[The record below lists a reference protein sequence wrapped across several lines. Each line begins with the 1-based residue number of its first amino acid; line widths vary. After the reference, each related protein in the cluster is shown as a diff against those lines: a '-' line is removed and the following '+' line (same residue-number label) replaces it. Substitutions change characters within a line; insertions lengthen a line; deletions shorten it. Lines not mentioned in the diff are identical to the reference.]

1 MYTLRPS
8 SMDGQRRFI
17 VLIMAGGKGSRLFP
31 LTLDRA
37 KPAVPFGGR
46 YRIIDFVLS
55 NMANSGIRSVYVLT
69 QYKSQSLAEHV
80 QRAWG
85 NRGGFDSFV
94 TVVPAQMRMGE
105 SWYRGTA
112 DSVFQN
118 IHLIEEYRA
127 DAVLVFGADHVYKMN
142 VRQMTDYHFERGA
155 VATIACLPIPVSAA
169 HEFGIVQVDDQQR
182 VIGFQEKPE
191 RDPITIPGDPAHC
204 LASMGNYVFAP
215 GPLVEELRADAERES
230 HHDFGRNI
238 LPTLVKTGKVFSYN
252 FSHNRIRGVSDEL
265 ENAYWRDV
273 GTIDSYYEA
282 NMDLKNVVPSL
293 NLYNWEWPIMSAN
306 YPDPPAK
313 LVFDDE
319 TRRGIGLQSIIS
331 GGCIIA
337 GGFVKDSVLGRN
349 VFVDAGAEV
358 KESVLFDNVYVGRGA
373 RIQRAIIDKNVRV
386 AEGDHIGHDLARDSL
401 RHTVSEGGVTV
412 VQKARDTLLTRSRNF

>member
-1 MYTLRPS
+1 
-8 SMDGQRRFI
+8 MDGQRRFV

-142 VRQMTDYHFERGA
+142 VRQMTDYHFEHGA
-155 VATIACLPIPVSAA
+155 IATVACLPIPVSAA

-191 RDPITIPGDPAHC
+191 RDPITIPGDPNHC

-313 LVFDDE
+313 LVFDDD

-373 RIQRAIIDKNVRV
+373 RIQRAIVDKNVRV
-386 AEGDHIGHDLARDSL
+386 AEGDHIGHDQARDSL
-401 RHTVSEGGVTV
+401 RHTVSEGGITV

>member
-1 MYTLRPS
+1 
-8 SMDGQRRFI
+8 
-17 VLIMAGGKGSRLFP
+17 MAGGKGSRLFP

-55 NMANSGIRSVYVLT
+55 NMANSEIRSVYVLT

-142 VRQMTDYHFERGA
+142 VRQMTDYHFEHSA

-191 RDPITIPGDPAHC
+191 RDPITIPGDPNHC

-238 LPTLVKTGKVFSYN
+238 LPTLVKTGKVFAYN

-273 GTIDSYYEA
+273 GTIDAYYEA

-313 LVFDDE
+313 LVFDDD

-401 RHTVSEGGVTV
+401 RHTVSEGGITV

>member
-8 SMDGQRRFI
+8 SMDGQRRFV

-169 HEFGIVQVDDQQR
+169 SEFGIVQVDDQQR

-191 RDPITIPGDPAHC
+191 RDPGHDPRRSHPLPGVDGQLRVHARPA
-204 LASMGNYVFAP
+204 
-215 GPLVEELRADAERES
+215 
-230 HHDFGRNI
+230 
-238 LPTLVKTGKVFSYN
+238 
-252 FSHNRIRGVSDEL
+252 
-265 ENAYWRDV
+265 
-273 GTIDSYYEA
+273 
-282 NMDLKNVVPSL
+282 
-293 NLYNWEWPIMSAN
+293 
-306 YPDPPAK
+306 
-313 LVFDDE
+313 
-319 TRRGIGLQSIIS
+319 
-331 GGCIIA
+331 
-337 GGFVKDSVLGRN
+337 
-349 VFVDAGAEV
+349 
-358 KESVLFDNVYVGRGA
+358 GRGA
-373 RIQRAIIDKNVRV
+373 ARRRRARV
-386 AEGDHIGHDLARDSL
+386 APRLRAQHPADAGEDRQGLRLQLQPQPHPRRLRRAGERLLARRRHDRRVL
-401 RHTVSEGGVTV
+401 RGQHGPQERRA
-412 VQKARDTLLTRSRNF
+412 QPEPL

>member
-1 MYTLRPS
+1 
-8 SMDGQRRFI
+8 MDGQRRFV

-85 NRGGFDSFV
+85 NRGGNDSFV

-155 VATIACLPIPVSAA
+155 IATVACLPVPVSTAS
-169 HEFGIVQVDDQQR
+169 EFGIVEVDDQQR
-182 VIGFQEKPE
+182 VIGFQEKPMQ
-191 RDPITIPGDPAHC
+191 DPVTIPGDPTHC

-215 GPLVEELRADAERES
+215 APLVEELRADAERES

-238 LPTLVKTGKVFSYN
+238 LPTLVRSGKVFAYN

-273 GTIDSYYEA
+273 GTIDAYFEA

-358 KESVLFDNVYVGRGA
+358 KESILFDNVYVGRGA
-373 RIQRAIIDKNVRV
+373 RIQRAIVDKNVRV

-401 RHTVSEGGVTV
+401 RHTVSEGGITV

>member
-1 MYTLRPS
+1 
-8 SMDGQRRFI
+8 MDGQRRFV

-155 VATIACLPIPVSAA
+155 IATVACLPVPVSAA

-182 VIGFQEKPE
+182 VIGFQEKPDH
-191 RDPITIPGDPAHC
+191 DPVTIPGDPTHC
-204 LASMGNYVFAP
+204 LASMGNYVFTP

-238 LPTLVKTGKVFSYN
+238 LPTFVRTGKVFAYN
-252 FSHNRIRGVSDEL
+252 FSYNRIRGVSDEL

-273 GTIDSYYEA
+273 GTIDAYYEA